1 MRAPEDA
8 ARLQSQRPAP
18 DGPIVA
24 TLSDIEVRF
33 GARAALT
40 KLNLSLRE
48 GEIYALLGRNGS
60 GKTTLMRVLTGQ
72 IRPASGEVRVF
83 GRDPGRDAQPRR
95 LMSLVPQDIALY
107 PRLTVRENLEVMG
120 GMAGLRRSE
129 IPQRVEQAMA
139 LTRVGSRRH
148 DRIERLSGGYQR
160 RANIAAAL
168 LTRPRLLLL
177 DEPTVGV
184 DVEARL
190 SLHRTLKDLRDNG
203 TSVLLTTHDLDQ
215 ARVLSDRV
223 GILAAGRMVEEG
235 PVGDILRRIF
245 GDSREVIVMLSRE
258 PSEPTVRI
266 LQRLELAPTGDPLEW
281 ACWRADFESLG
292 ELQSVLERNGIEVR
306 EVRLREPGLEQ
317 VLARVAGGHG

>member
-1 MRAPEDA
+1 
-8 ARLQSQRPAP
+8 
-18 DGPIVA
+18 
-24 TLSDIEVRF
+24 
-33 GARAALT
+33 
-40 KLNLSLRE
+40 
-48 GEIYALLGRNGS
+48 
-60 GKTTLMRVLTGQ
+60 
-72 IRPASGEVRVF
+72 
-83 GRDPGRDAQPRR
+83 
-95 LMSLVPQDIALY
+95 
-107 PRLTVRENLEVMG
+107 
-120 GMAGLRRSE
+120 
-129 IPQRVEQAMA
+129 
-139 LTRVGSRRH
+139 
-148 DRIERLSGGYQR
+148 
-160 RANIAAAL
+160 
-168 LTRPRLLLL
+168 
-177 DEPTVGV
+177 
-184 DVEARL
+184 
-190 SLHRTLKDLRDNG
+190 LKDLRDNG